1 MKNYAYYEVDTIT
14 SIKDMIANSVKK
26 YGDKDAMLIKKKA
39 GEPYTHITYKQLD
52 KDVEA
57 IGTAFLDLNLSGK
70 KIALLS
76 ETRYEWYISYL
87 GTVNGES
94 IVVPIDKELP
104 SDDWKHL
111 LEIAN
116 VSAVVYSKKFSEDM
130 KKAKEEIDSLE
141 YLINMDLEESNEDEL
156 SVWELVKNG
165 YEKLESGDTRFKDVK
180 IDVNEARI
188 LLFTSGTT
196 AMSKGVLHC
205 HKAISS
211 NLMNMCRM
219 TYIGEGDIF
228 LSVLPIHHTYEC
240 TCGFLAPLFRG
251 CTIAQCE
258 GLKSILKNISEA
270 KPTMIL
276 GVPAIFE
283 VMYKRIW
290 ATAKK
295 NGIEAKLKFALKLSN
310 GLRKIGIDLRR
321 KLFKQVID
329 NFGGNLR
336 LLISGAAAINPDVS
350 KGFED
355 LGVAFLQGY
364 GITEC
369 APLVALNRDK
379 FYKHDSAGYP
389 CVGMEVKVV
398 DKDDEGVGELICTG
412 PNIMLGYY
420 ENEEATNEVLKDGWF
435 YTGDLAYIDDD
446 GFIHIT
452 GRKKN
457 VIIASNGKNVFPE
470 ELETFLNEDANI
482 LESMVYQDGED
493 INAIIVPNYEYIK
506 EANPDATK
514 EDIEKIINEVVDA
527 LNKRNPLYKY
537 IRNVEI
543 RDTELIKTTTK
554 KIKRY
559 EVIKK

>member
-26 YGDKDAMLIKKKA
+26 YGDKDAMLIKKKT

-52 KDVEA
+52 KDIEA
-57 IGTAFLDLNLSGK
+57 LGTAFLDLNLSGE

-156 SVWELVKNG
+156 SVWQLVKDG
-165 YEKLESGDTRFKDVK
+165 CEKIENGDTRFKDVK

-196 AMSKGVLHC
+196 AMSKGVLHS
-205 HKAISS
+205 HKTITT
-211 NLMNMCRM
+211 NLMNMCKM
-219 TYIGEGDIF
+219 TFIGNDIF

-240 TCGFLAPLFRG
+240 TCGFLCPLYRG

-258 GLKSILKNISEA
+258 GLKYILKNISEA

-295 NGIEAKLKFALKLSN
+295 NGIESKLKFALKLSN

-369 APLVALNRDK
+369 APIVALNRDK

-389 CVGMEVKVV
+389 CVGMELKIENP
-398 DKDDEGVGELICTG
+398 DSEGIGELICKG
-412 PNIMLGYY
+412 DNVMLGYY

-435 YTGDLAYIDDD
+435 YTGDLAYMDED
-446 GFIHIT
+446 GFVHIT

>member
-1 MKNYAYYEVDTIT
+1 MKNYPYYEVDTIE

-26 YGDKDAMLIKKKA
+26 YGDKDAMLIKKKK

-57 IGTAFLDLNLSGK
+57 LGTAFLDLNLSGK
-70 KIALLS
+70 KVALMS

-87 GTVNGES
+87 GAVNGES
-94 IVVPIDKELP
+94 IIVPIDKELP
-104 SDDWKHL
+104 PQDWKHL
-111 LEIAN
+111 LKIAK
-116 VSAVVYSKKFSEDM
+116 VSAVVYSNKFSEEM
-130 KKAKEEIDSLE
+130 LKAKEEVETLE
-141 YLINMDLEESNEDEL
+141 YLINMDIEESTEDEL
-156 SVWELVKNG
+156 SVWELVKKG
-165 YEKLESGDTRFKDVK
+165 YEKIENGDTRFKDVE

-205 HKAISS
+205 HRAIAK
-211 NLMNMCRM
+211 NLMNMCKM
-219 TYIGEGDIF
+219 TFIGEKDIF

-295 NGIEAKLKFALKLSN
+295 NGIESKLKFALKLSN
-310 GLRKIGIDLRR
+310 GLRKIGIDIRR

-336 LLISGAAAINPDVS
+336 LLISGAAAINPDVA

-355 LGVAFLQGY
+355 MGIAFLQGY

-398 DKDDEGVGELICTG
+398 NADDEGVGELICTG
-412 PNIMLGYY
+412 PNVMLGYY
-420 ENEEATNEVLKDGWF
+420 ENEEATKEVLKDGWF

-470 ELETFLNEDANI
+470 ELETFLNEDPSI

-493 INAIIVPNYEYIK
+493 IAAIIVPNFDYIK
-506 EANPDATK
+506 ESNKDATK
-514 EDIEKIINEVVDA
+514 EDIEKIINEIVDA

-537 IRNVEI
+537 IRKVEI
-543 RDTELIKTTTK
+543 RETELIKTTTK